1 MSSEHFRIYKINMNF
16 AKSFLVFGA
25 LLFLFFMGIFIYSLI
40 VDQSV
45 AWQYLLFSFQGLI
58 AIFQALFAIKNNRY
72 FVEWDEQQIRYW
84 LPKTPG
90 IESVSFSDIHSVV
103 INKLSIDMMLKN
115 GETKI
120 MSLKS
125 LFLPQKRKVKERF
138 ETFQKEA
145 IDKVNQE
152 KTL

>member
-1 MSSEHFRIYKINMNF
+1 
-16 AKSFLVFGA
+16 V
-25 LLFLFFMGIFIYSLI
+25 
-40 VDQSV
+40 VVQSV
-45 AWQYLLFSFQGLI
+45 AWPYLLFSFQGLLLL
-58 AIFQALFAIKNNRY
+58 FQANIAIKNRRY

-103 INKLSIDMMLKN
+103 INKLSIDMLLKN
-115 GETKI
+115 GETKN

-138 ETFQKEA
+138 ETFQKNV

-152 KTL
+152 ETF